1 MSKKIA
7 ITGGIGSG
15 KSTVLSLLKEG
26 GYSVFSCDEI
36 YKKLF
41 LDEAYIQKIE
51 KLFPTVVQNGR
62 IERQVLADIV
72 FKDKQALE
80 KLNGVAHPLIMRRLY
95 ESMQNCTDMLVF
107 AEVPLLFEGNYQSQ
121 FDAVIVVQR
130 AKEKRIS
137 AIVERD
143 GLTREEAMQR
153 IAAQFDYDSS
163 KEQELYLSPN
173 TFLLSN
179 EGTNLQLRHNLQ
191 KILQRL
197 FS

>member
-7 ITGGIGSG
+7 VTGGIGSG

-36 YKKLF
+36 YKQLLF
-41 LDEAYIQKIE
+41 DGEYIEKIK
-51 KLFPTVVQNGR
+51 KLFPSAVQNER
-62 IERQVLADIV
+62 IQRQVLADIV

-80 KLNGVAHPLIMRRLY
+80 TLNAVAHPLIMECLY
-95 ESMQNCTDMLVF
+95 ENMRNCTDILAF

-130 AKEKRIS
+130 SKEQRIS
-137 AIVERD
+137 AIVARD

-153 IAAQFDYDSS
+153 ISAQFDYDSPTAQKLFS
-163 KEQELYLSPN
+163 NPN
-173 TFLLSN
+173 IFLLPN
-179 EGTNLQLRHNLQ
+179 EGTEMQLKRDLK
-191 KILQRL
+191 KILKCI
-197 FS
+197 SS